1 MSLSQ
6 RSRVKYK
13 GVVHLL
19 LVLAVVFFLAHESQ
33 HDLPTVTSV
42 DNTQCEFC
50 LNGHGPTGITATEF
64 TFALQANDF
73 FVNKRSTQ
81 QKPASFLGFYY
92 SSRAPP
98 AV

>member
-1 MSLSQ
+1 M
-6 RSRVKYK
+6 RSNQQSRIKHK
-13 GVVHLL
+13 GVIHLL

-33 HDLPTVTSV
+33 HDLPTVSGV

-50 LNGHGPTGITATEF
+50 ISGHGPTGITTTEF
-64 TFALQANDF
+64 TFALQTNDF